1 MALTWWGRRCE
12 KRIRDRQLGTSLNV
26 LELWTVG
33 ELDDD
38 DAGATV
44 PSCLLL

>member
-38 DAGATV
+38 DAGTV
-44 PSCLLL
+44 AASCPLL